1 MNATIVIGRGGLEEE
16 LHKRVRGSARVAIVG
31 IGDELQVHDR
41 LGILAARELGGLH
54 LPNVQVFIAGTV
66 PEAVTGPIRRFR
78 PDHIVLLDA
87 ADMAA
92 RPGTVAVISPDRV
105 VGRTFSTHSL
115 PLTVVIEY
123 LETATKA
130 RVTLVGIQP
139 DLGVRGPSPT
149 AAEEAGLARA
159 VGCMQR
165 VLSSRSAARRER
177 LAAASKAL

>member
-1 MNATIVIGRGGLEEE
+1 MNATIVIGHGGLEEE
-16 LHKRVRGSARVAIVG
+16 LHERLRGSARVAILG

-54 LPNVQVFIAGTV
+54 LPSVQVFIAGTV

-87 ADMAA
+87 ADMGA

-139 DLGVRGPSPT
+139 DLRVRGPSPT